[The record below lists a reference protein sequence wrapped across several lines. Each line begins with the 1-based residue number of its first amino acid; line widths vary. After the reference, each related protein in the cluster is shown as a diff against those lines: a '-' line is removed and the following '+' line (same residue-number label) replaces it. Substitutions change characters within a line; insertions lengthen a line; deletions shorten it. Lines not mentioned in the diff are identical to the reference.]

1 MSPLRA
7 SHSRS
12 PSSQAGDPIGPVLV
26 DLEVAFLRW
35 IDGRSRCDVL
45 QVGPPRSVTLALK
58 QALERLRTSTVPLSP
73 LRAHRLG
80 LAAGVSIGVAA
91 DRLLSARLAPRGP
104 RCRSFRSASYYL
116 FGLARIDQDDLAV
129 VSDPAASGAMR

>member
-1 MSPLRA
+1 MLSLRA
-7 SHSRS
+7 SRGSS
-12 PSSQAGDPIGPVLV
+12 ASSQAGDLIGPVLV

-45 QVGPPRSVTLALK
+45 QAGPPGTLTLPLE
-58 QALERLRTSTVPLSP
+58 QALGRLRTSTVPLSP

-80 LAAGVSIGVAA
+80 LAPGVSIGVAA
-91 DRLLSARLAPRGP
+91 DRLLHAWLAARGP

-116 FGLARIDQDDLAV
+116 FGLARIGQDDLAV
-129 VSDPAASGAMR
+129 VSDPAASGALR